1 MSRIRGSGLLMAVAA
16 ALTTAVAALTIAPA
30 AVSAAPRKLYPP
42 APPSLTVNRGV
53 VKFGVTVRAKGN
65 QWAPRERVYVLVTFK
80 PKNSQKRYVK
90 RKGIV
95 TADRRGRFAF
105 NLKSS
110 RPGRI
115 IINARGTRSEGSS
128 SAYVFVIDKRA
139 RGHSVKPFV
148 PAASTTRLEA
158 APEPRTD
165 PMVGAALGGLGLLAL
180 SGGAITTAT
189 LVRRRR
195 RG

>member
-1 MSRIRGSGLLMAVAA
+1 MKKENHEPYSWLRTTHGGRCRPDYGSSGIDHSAGGGIGRAEE
-16 ALTTAVAALTIAPA
+16 AL
-30 AVSAAPRKLYPP
+30 SAGT
-42 APPSLTVNRGV
+42 PSLTVNRGV

-139 RGHSVKPFV
+139 RGTP
-148 PAASTTRLEA
+148 
-158 APEPRTD
+158 
-165 PMVGAALGGLGLLAL
+165 
-180 SGGAITTAT
+180 
-189 LVRRRR
+189 
-195 RG
+195 